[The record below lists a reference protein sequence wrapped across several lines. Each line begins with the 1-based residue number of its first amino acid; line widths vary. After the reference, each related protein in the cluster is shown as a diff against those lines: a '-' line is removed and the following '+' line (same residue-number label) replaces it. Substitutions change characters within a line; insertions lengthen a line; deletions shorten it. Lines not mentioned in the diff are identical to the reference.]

1 MPQEVKWAAAIAV
14 GVALIWAGWKLP
26 FILTTFHVLL
36 CFILIVVILLQS
48 GSAADLAGAF
58 GGAGSQTAFGP
69 RSAAT
74 FLTKATTW
82 CAIMF
87 MLTSATLSLRSSR
100 EGAVSNSILERTQ
113 TQQPAK
119 KPAPTPAPQPP
130 QQQPTPNP
138 PAQAPAP
145 AQPPPKP

>member
-1 MPQEVKWAAAIAV
+1 MPLEVKWAVSLAGGA
-14 GVALIWAGWKLP
+14 GLIWLGWKVP
-26 FILTTFHVLL
+26 FILITFHVLL
-36 CFILIVVILLQS
+36 CFVLMIVILLQS

-87 MLTSATLSLRSSR
+87 MLTSATLTIRQSNLRPLGS
-100 EGAVSNSILERTQ
+100 SILEN
-113 TQQPAK
+113 
-119 KPAPTPAPQPP
+119 TPKSS
-130 QQQPTPNP
+130 
-138 PAQAPAP
+138 P
-145 AQPPPKP
+145 AQPPKPSSAPPAGQTPQPNH